1 MVLKRSG
8 IWICNLIFPPLA
20 VFLLCGAG
28 EDLFINSMLFI
39 LAVFPSHIHSWYI
52 STVYFNRKRKVRK
65 GRYPGNIRPMI
76 YCEKVQNGGASP
88 SELRRFKNER
98 DRQRREK
105 EAKKQEGGRLRR
117 LARRMMH
124 RHQPDTGAEL
134 QGDYYDQTPQRQM
147 SQMQNSRI
155 GDEMPGPSRHST
167 RRRRSSHVPDAGE
180 YSQLPDRRTSVRN
193 EVATYHRRSQITS
206 PTEGADFLR
215 RHDSIHSSY
224 EPIEA
229 AQINDSPGNQRLSR
243 RQTTRS
249 ASNGRSVRRDSETLS
264 EFAARPMLPPRPGM
278 SYRDDIN
285 RWVQNM
291 PIEAH

>member
-1 MVLKRSG
+1 MVLKRTG

-52 STVYFNRKRKVRK
+52 STVYFSRKRKVRK

-88 SELRRFKNER
+88 SELHRFKKER

-105 EAKKQEGGRLRR
+105 DAKKQEGGRLRR
-117 LARRMMH
+117 LARRMLH
-124 RHQPDTGAEL
+124 RRQPDNGAAL
-134 QGDYYDQTPQRQM
+134 QDYYYDQPPQRQM
-147 SQMQNSRI
+147 SQL
-155 GDEMPGPSRHST
+155 
-167 RRRRSSHVPDAGE
+167 RSSTIPDAGE
-180 YSQLPDRRTSVRN
+180 YSQLPDRRSSVRN
-193 EVATYHRRSQITS
+193 DAPTYHRRSQITS
-206 PTEGADFLR
+206 PIERADFLR
-215 RHDSIHSSY
+215 RHESIHSSY

-249 ASNGRSVRRDSETLS
+249 ASNRRSVRRNSETLS
-264 EFAARPMLPPRPGM
+264 EFAARPMLPPRPGTT
-278 SYRDDIN
+278 YRDDIS
-285 RWVQNM
+285 RWVQNV